1 MSVVRTL
8 RVELGDRGYPIWIG
22 RGLLADSGLWRP
34 MVQGRHALL
43 VSNAVV
49 APLYADAVAAGLG
62 GLSHARCTL
71 PDGEAHKTLASVDGI
86 FQALGALG
94 ATRDACLIALG
105 GGVIGDM
112 TGFAAACWMRGVD
125 FVQMPTSLLAMVD
138 ASVGG
143 KTGVNLACGKN
154 LVGAFHQP
162 RAVVI
167 DTDVLE
173 TLPDRE
179 YRAGL
184 AEVVKH
190 GAIGDRDF
198 IARLETLVDALNRR
212 DADALA
218 EVIEHACRFKAGVVA
233 RDETEQGQRALLNFG
248 HTFAHALETE
258 AGYGRLLH
266 GEAVAIG
273 MLLAARLSTR
283 LGLAHADDGAR
294 LERLLAAFGLPTRAP
309 AGLDRDALLA
319 HMRLDKKNR
328 GHHLRLILWRGLG
341 QAFLAD
347 DVPADAILE
356 VLGSHREQA

>member
-1 MSVVRTL
+1 MSVQRTI
-8 RVELGDRGYPIWIG
+8 RVELGERGYPIWIG
-22 RGLLADSGLWRP
+22 RKLLAEADLWRP
-34 MVQGRHALL
+34 MIGGQHVML
-43 VSNAVV
+43 VSNDVV
-49 APLYADAVAAGLG
+49 APLYAAPVQAALE
-62 GLSHARCTL
+62 GLSQARIEL
-71 PDGEAHKTLASVDGI
+71 PDGEAHKNLQSIDSI
-86 FQALGALG
+86 FSALGKLG

-105 GGVIGDM
+105 GGVVGDM

-125 FVQMPTSLLAMVD
+125 FMQMPTSLLAMVD

-162 RAVVI
+162 RAVLI
-167 DTDVLE
+167 DTDVLV
-173 TLPDRE
+173 TLPERE

-190 GAIGDRDF
+190 AAIGDSNF
-198 IARLETLVDALNRR
+198 SARLEQQVDALNRR
-212 DADALA
+212 DHDALA
-218 EVIEHACRFKAGVVA
+218 EVIEHACRFKAAVVA

-258 AGYGRLLH
+258 SGYGHLLH

-273 MLLAARLSTR
+273 MCQAASLSANM
-283 LGLAHADDGAR
+283 GLADADDGAR
-294 LERLLAAFGLPTRAP
+294 LARLLSALNLPVKAP
-309 AGLDRDALLA
+309 PGLDPDRLLA

-341 QAFLAD
+341 QAFMAD
-347 DVPADAILE
+347 DVPADAIRR
-356 VLGSHREQA
+356 VLAEST

>member
-1 MSVVRTL
+1 MSVSRTI
-8 RVELGDRGYPIWIG
+8 RVELGERGYPIWIG
-22 RGLLADSGLWRP
+22 RGLLSDPALWRP
-34 MVQGRHALL
+34 IIQGGHALL

-49 APLYADAVAAGLG
+49 APLYADTVSTGLN
-62 GLSHARCTL
+62 GLEHGRVVL

-86 FQALGALG
+86 FRALGELG

-167 DTDVLE
+167 DTDVLA

-190 GAIGDRDF
+190 GAIGDGDF
-198 IARLETLVDALNRR
+198 LVRLGSLTDALNRR
-212 DADALA
+212 DAEALA
-218 EVIEHACRFKAGVVA
+218 EIIEHACRFKAAVVA
-233 RDETEQGQRALLNFG
+233 RDETEQGRRALLNFG

-258 AGYGRLLH
+258 AGYGQLLH

-273 MLLAARLSTR
+273 MLQAARLSAQ
-283 LGLAHADDGAR
+283 LGLADADDGAR
-294 LERLLAAFGLPTRAP
+294 LERLLAGFGLPLRPP
-309 AGLDRDALLA
+309 AGLDPGALLA

-328 GHHLRLILWRGLG
+328 GHHLRLILWRGPG

-356 VLGSHREQA
+356 LLGSHREQG